1 MPDLITESDG
11 RRRRSIRTRRKILQA
26 ARAVFLSNG
35 YRETNFNDISRH
47 AGVGYG
53 TVYGHF
59 SSKEAL
65 LRALIDEVINKIN
78 RAVYIDYN
86 PSHHSDVVELVYRQ
100 VHGALQLATEN
111 REELKIVYDALAHSQ
126 PTRDYWNSIIDHLI
140 KRTMAE
146 FAYSQEHKLAKPL
159 NKRIVAKAIVYM
171 TREFLWDVVWEL
183 ETDIVQIS
191 RNLVDL
197 YIDGVYWDDPN
208 DTPSS
213 SP

>member
-1 MPDLITESDG
+1 MPDLITEPDG
-11 RRRRSIRTRRKILQA
+11 RKRRSIRTRRKILQA

-35 YRETNFNDISRH
+35 YRETNFNDISLH

-53 TVYGHF
+53 TVYDHF
-59 SSKEAL
+59 PGKEAL
-65 LRALIDEVINKIN
+65 LRALIDEAIKKIN

-86 PSHHSDVVELVYRQ
+86 PSRHSDVVDLVYRQ

-111 REELKIVYDALAHSQ
+111 REDLKIVYDALAHSQ

-140 KRTMAE
+140 ERTMAD

-159 NKRIVAKAIVYM
+159 HKRIVAKAVVYM
-171 TREFLWDVVWEL
+171 TREFLWDVVWER
-183 ETDIVQIS
+183 ETDIAQIS

-197 YIDGVYWDDPN
+197 YIAGAYWAGPDG
-208 DTPSS
+208 TPSS
-213 SP
+213 CP